1 VNHDYIVIGAQSGSN
16 RILQLIRRGH
26 TVEKVEE
33 ALEILANN
41 GFMRK

>member
-1 VNHDYIVIGAQSGSN
+1 MIQ
-16 RILQLIRRGH
+16 RGH

-41 GFMRK
+41 GFYAR